1 MRNGFG
7 TQVWPD
13 GAKYEGSLNMFN
25 YLKGLW
31 KDNKACGKG
40 TFYHLDGDVYRGD
53 WEDDKAN
60 GYGVY
65 THLNG
70 SKY

>member
-1 MRNGFG
+1 MGLVSKFG
-7 TQVWPD
+7 QMGPNMKVVLNNF
-13 GAKYEGSLNMFN
+13 KYLI
-25 YLKGLW
+25 GLW
-31 KDNKACGKG
+31 KDNKACGNG